1 MKVYYKIVSKHLI
14 VFGDAGNAI
23 DGKSVVEGLPL
34 VGTEDFKLEMKD
46 NNEEKLKVNMVVNS
60 MTPLY
65 EDGSKNVINLNLVS
79 EEFLRNEM
87 GESRFVLDLMEIYLI
102 ILKRYLKID

>member
-1 MKVYYKIVSKHLI
+1 
-14 VFGDAGNAI
+14 
-23 DGKSVVEGLPL
+23 
-34 VGTEDFKLEMKD
+34 
-46 NNEEKLKVNMVVNS
+46 MVVNS

-87 GESRFVLDLMEIYLI
+87 GESRFVLDLTEIYLTT
-102 ILKRYLKID
+102 LKRYLRID

>member
-1 MKVYYKIVSKHLI
+1 
-14 VFGDAGNAI
+14 
-23 DGKSVVEGLPL
+23 
-34 VGTEDFKLEMKD
+34 
-46 NNEEKLKVNMVVNS
+46 MVVNS

-87 GESRFVLDLMEIYLI
+87 GESRLRSRFNGNISDNIEKIFKDR
-102 ILKRYLKID
+102 LKLKIIRH